1 MHPTFGPP
9 LLQSAWS
16 ALSCSPRYPPRIT
29 YFSHS
34 LHLSEKDAKLTLN
47 FVLGSPLLIFCIFIR
62 VFISKIRKKN
72 FFSHS
77 SQVWSTLHHQN
88 HSWQSFTSIKSENG
102 FFFCHDV
109 STNVS
114 NIVFNS
120 IIRYFICKLQNE
132 FPLTAFVIITTG
144 VFWEIRLF
152 SEKRTVRE
160 KNHLV
165 SRIVF
170 VQTSHVFSF
179 NITSAIQ
186 FLHIVLT
193 TYVFH
198 SWLPPM
204 WNFTRQIRL
213 FSEKRTS
220 SEQNHSVSPLV
231 FVFNITSVVLHP
243 HQATR
248 LSSSS
253 MISSVFHICIIK
265 MSVYLK
271 HKIIRTHVVSIVQ
284 LM

>member
-1 MHPTFGPP
+1 M
-9 LLQSAWS
+9 
-16 ALSCSPRYPPRIT
+16 SPRMFRTSSSIV
-29 YFSHS
+29 SS
-34 LHLSEKDAKLTLN
+34 LSSRCLTQ
-47 FVLGSPLLIFCIFIR
+47 F
-62 VFISKIRKKN
+62 
-72 FFSHS
+72 
-77 SQVWSTLHHQN
+77 
-88 HSWQSFTSIKSENG
+88 
-102 FFFCHDV
+102 
-109 STNVS
+109 
-114 NIVFNS
+114 
-120 IIRYFICKLQNE
+120 E

-152 SEKRTVRE
+152 SEKRTSSE
-160 KNHLV
+160 QNHLWAE
-165 SRIVF
+165 SCSCKRHTF
-170 VQTSHVFSF
+170 FSF

-231 FVFNITSVVLHP
+231 FVFNITSAVLHP

-248 LSSSS
+248 FSSSS
-253 MISSVFHICIIK
+253 MISSVFHICITK

-271 HKIIRTHVVSIVQ
+271 QEIIRTHVVSIVQ
-284 LM
+284 LT